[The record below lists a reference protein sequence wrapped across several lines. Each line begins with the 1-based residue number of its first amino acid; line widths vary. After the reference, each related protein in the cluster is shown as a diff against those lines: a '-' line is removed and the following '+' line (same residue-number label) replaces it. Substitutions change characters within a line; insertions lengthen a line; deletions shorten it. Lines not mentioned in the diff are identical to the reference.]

1 MKLAIIGVGLIG
13 GSLALKSKRLN
24 LFSEII
30 GIDANPNHLR
40 QAISLGIIDR
50 QADLKEGIQQADAVM
65 IAVPVEAT
73 ISLLPQVLD
82 YVEAQCVFDVA
93 STKESIIRSVENHP
107 KRQNYVATHPMWG
120 TENSGPQAATENAF
134 EGRSLVLCDTEN
146 SAPDKVDFIKNLYQA
161 LGMHLIYMNAKEH
174 DVHTAYVSHI
184 SHVTSYALANTVL
197 EKEKQEETIFQLA
210 SSGFSS
216 TVRLAKSH
224 AAMWL
229 PIFKHNRENLLDVLD
244 EHISQLEQF
253 RKDLILEN
261 YDKVEDF
268 ILNAN
273 RIRGVLEEKK
283 PKN

>member
-13 GSLALKSKRLN
+13 GSLALKSKKLN

-30 GIDANPNHLR
+30 GIDKNPEHLD
-40 QAISLGIIDR
+40 QALSLGIIDR
-50 QADLKEGIQQADAVM
+50 QADLKQGVQVADVVM

-73 ISLLPQVLD
+73 ISVLPQVLD
-82 YVEAQCVFDVA
+82 YVDNQCVFDVA
-93 STKESIIRSVENHP
+93 STKESIIHSIENHP
-107 KRQNYVATHPMWG
+107 KRKNYVASHPMWG
-120 TENSGPQAATENAF
+120 TENSGPSAATENAF
-134 EGRSLVLCDTEN
+134 EGRSLVLCDTQN
-146 SAPDKVDFIKNLYQA
+146 SSPEKVEYIKKLYES
-161 LGMHLIYMNAKEH
+161 LGMNVIYMDAKEH

-184 SHVTSYALANTVL
+184 SHVTSYALANTDL
-197 EKEKQEETIFQLA
+197 EKEKQEDTIFQLA

-229 PIFKHNRENLLDVLD
+229 PIFKHNRENVLDVLD

-283 PKN
+283 QKH